1 MTEKEIFSTKIIINK
16 FIHQD
21 SYLILNKIDKQNYL
35 LEVKDGTINAKIKN
49 SQGETVGI
57 NYLEEGD
64 IVKVKGNKY
73 KLNKFIIKK
82 IYIKTKYI
90 FNSESSEEYDLY

>member
-1 MTEKEIFSTKIIINK
+1 MNDEEYFSHKITIKKFEEKDNF
-16 FIHQD
+16 
-21 SYLILNKIDKQNYL
+21 LILNSDKILYM
-35 LEVKDGTINAKIKN
+35 LEIKNGTINTKIKN
-49 SQGETVGI
+49 CQGDLVGI

-64 IVKVKGNKY
+64 IIKVKGNKY

>member
-1 MTEKEIFSTKIIINK
+1 MNDKEYFSDKIIIKK
-16 FIHQD
+16 FQQKD
-21 SYLILNKIDKQNYL
+21 NFLIVNSDNILYM
-35 LEVKDGTINAKIKN
+35 LEVKNGTINTKIKN
-49 SQGETVGI
+49 CQGDLVGI

-64 IVKVKGNKY
+64 IVKVKGNKC

>member
-1 MTEKEIFSTKIIINK
+1 MNNKEYFSDKIIITK
-16 FIHQD
+16 FQQKD
-21 SYLILNKIDKQNYL
+21 NFLIVNSDNILYM
-35 LEVKDGTINAKIKN
+35 LEVKNGTINTKIKN
-49 SQGETVGI
+49 CQGELVGI

-73 KLNKFIIKK
+73 KPNKFIIKK

-90 FNSESSEEYDLY
+90 FNSESSEEYNLY

>member
-1 MTEKEIFSTKIIINK
+1 MNDNESFSDKIIIKK
-16 FIHQD
+16 FQQKD
-21 SYLILNKIDKQNYL
+21 NFLIVNSDNILYM
-35 LEVKDGTINAKIKN
+35 LEVENGTINTKIKN
-49 SQGETVGI
+49 CQGDLVGI